1 MKDPATTADVSTE
14 SADWPLDHPPT
25 RFETSMPGVFAAGDV
40 RSGSAKR
47 VGSAVG
53 EGAVAIPFIHE
64 YLKVPVSLGAASRP
78 GRASPAG
85 GLERRYLL

>member
-1 MKDPATTADVSTE
+1 MNTE
-14 SADWPLDHPPT
+14 AADWPLDRPPT

-53 EGAVAIPFIHE
+53 EGAVAMPFIHE
-64 YLKVPVSLGAASRP
+64 YLKAPVSLV
-78 GRASPAG
+78 G
-85 GLERRYLL
+85 GITVGSSGEQEIA